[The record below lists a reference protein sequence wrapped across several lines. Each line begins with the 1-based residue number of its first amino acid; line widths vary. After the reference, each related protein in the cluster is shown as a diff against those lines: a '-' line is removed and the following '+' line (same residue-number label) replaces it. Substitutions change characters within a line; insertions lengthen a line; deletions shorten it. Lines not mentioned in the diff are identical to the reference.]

1 MNCPRC
7 GERMT
12 TICIDFGGGYICRPC
27 TLKQFAPPPSEQA
40 RDRIRDAVIER
51 AKAKRRE
58 EPELHADDSEGGTI

>member
-40 RDRIRDAVIER
+40 RAAILAAFDAGDEATRAALYAAVVNHER
-51 AKAKRRE
+51 RAA
-58 EPELHADDSEGGTI
+58 